1 MDQASITPYLID
13 TFADVQ
19 VETSDGSFFFFYGAE
34 RKFPFATLV
43 TKDSYDSVSNPGSS
57 GRLPPDIGISKSTF
71 LSLFGA
77 QPARPGEADVADAGH
92 DFTAPDR
99 LMPHPVYGSMF
110 WILRAQP
117 KRGHVPK
124 QRAATARRGL

>member
-43 TKDSYDSVSNPGSS
+43 TKDSYDSVSNLDRPGVY
-57 GRLPPDIGISKSTF
+57 RLNIGISKSTF

-77 QPARPGEADVADAGH
+77 QRRAPAKPMWRTPAM
-92 DFTAPDR
+92 TSP
-99 LMPHPVYGSMF
+99 
-110 WILRAQP
+110 LR
-117 KRGHVPK
+117 
-124 QRAATARRGL
+124 TN